1 MRGNRIRGIP
11 ACRQAGAYIRRF
23 ALYST
28 MNANAFFKEAQQEL
42 KKVNWPTRKETVRL
56 TAFVIVLS
64 LAVAAFLGALD
75 IIFLKI
81 LELFII

>member
-1 MRGNRIRGIP
+1 
-11 ACRQAGAYIRRF
+11 
-23 ALYST
+23 

-42 KKVNWPTRKETVRL
+42 KKVNWPTRKETTRL

-64 LAVAAFLGALD
+64 LAVATFLGVLD
-75 IIFLKI
+75 IVFLKI